1 MSKWGDTYREIWE
14 KAEWAAIAT
23 NGEEGPHVVGAWG
36 DHLRL
41 LNSNLDETLVIPAGQ
56 YRKTEENLVRNP
68 RIEVLLASR
77 QVRGSRSPGQGCS
90 LTGTG
95 QIETSGQ
102 HAELAKS
109 KFPWARGALV
119 IRIESAKLHL

>member
-1 MSKWGDTYREIWE
+1 MSKWGETFREIWE
-14 KAEWAAIAT
+14 KSEWSAIAT
-23 NGEEGPHVVGAWG
+23 SGEGAPHVVGTWG
-36 DHLRL
+36 DDLRSL
-41 LNSNLDETLVIPAGQ
+41 TPNLGEFIVVPAG
-56 YRKTEENLVRNP
+56 RFHKTEENLLRNS

-95 QIETSGQ
+95 EIQTSGQ
-102 HAELAKS
+102 YAEMAKA